1 MEPIEKAF
9 RNIQAGQMT
18 RRQLLGGLAVAAA
31 SAALPLDAFAL
42 PSFKPLWLNHY
53 TYNAPDMQKTVDWYM
68 EVFAMQKGES
78 NDRETHLWYGDTGG
92 DTLMI
97 VKQAQ
102 AGDVAPGITRFGF
115 TIDHWDRAAVQQ
127 ALMMRNLNPQSD
139 TDKGFWFADP
149 EGNEIGVFS
158 SDWMPRPS
166 GGGPATT
173 TWKALSANHIV
184 FNSPDYKMMA
194 NWYLDLFGFYQTTD
208 AGRDVYQWFGD
219 SVWIPTSTGE
229 GEESSGAMGTLDH
242 VAYTIADYE
251 TRPVGVELKRR
262 GMISAESNAENGTSL
277 GINCVDVNDFKT
289 QICAWNL
296 VVNADRGNRLTG
308 GGGGRG
314 RGRGRGGRE

>member
-1 MEPIEKAF
+1 
-9 RNIQAGQMT
+9 
-18 RRQLLGGLAVAAA
+18 
-31 SAALPLDAFAL
+31 
-42 PSFKPLWLNHY
+42 
-53 TYNAPDMQKTVDWYM
+53 
-68 EVFAMQKGES
+68 
-78 NDRETHLWYGDTGG
+78 
-92 DTLMI
+92 MI

-115 TIDHWDRAAVQQ
+115 TIDHWDRAVVQE
-127 ALMMRNLNPQSD
+127 ALMMRNLSPQSD

-166 GGGPATT
+166 GGGPTTT

-184 FNSPDYKMMA
+184 FNSPDYKTMA

-219 SVWIPTSTGE
+219 SVWIPTATGE
-229 GEESSGAMGTLDH
+229 GEESSAAMGTLDH

-251 TRPVGVELKRR
+251 TRPVGLELKRR
-262 GMISAESNAENGTSL
+262 GMIAADSNAENGTSL

-296 VVNADRGNRLTG
+296 VVNADRGNRPDRRRWRPGPRPWSRSRRPRITTKRVSCLASLSVGQDIFHPASDPPTCAVGPLLQKLTKKVDSETPLNYSV
-308 GGGGRG
+308 RKQLVLSTA
-314 RGRGRGGRE
+314 